1 MEGTSPSS
9 NAKALNRFLDEVE
22 PWMPLLRLFDE
33 NAPFVVG
40 DVTEVER
47 RQAKRTSYVGTLK
60 DGKTRGFWMLTLGTP
75 RGGRVLPFH
84 FVTSS
89 SQTPRRPSRRRLPRG
104 TTSIVA
110 RWQPLRDC

>member
-1 MEGTSPSS
+1 
-9 NAKALNRFLDEVE
+9 
-22 PWMPLLRLFDE
+22 MPLLRLFDE

-47 RQAKRTSYVGTLK
+47 RQAKWTSYVGTLK
-60 DGKTRGFWMLTLGTP
+60 DGKTRGFWLLTLGTP

-89 SQTPRRPSRRRLPRG
+89 SQTPRRLFADHRGGGYLAEPRTSSRVGNRFETAEGRFHRL
-104 TTSIVA
+104 
-110 RWQPLRDC
+110 